1 MSYIAAIE
9 YLDTFKIVA
18 SLNSYKGDE
27 SRIGIADGALSQSF
41 LTFILI
47 VSVITPFTFKVGVL
61 FEVTG

>member
-1 MSYIAAIE
+1 MSRIATIK

-27 SRIGIADGALSQSF
+27 SRISIADGTLSRSF

-47 VSVITPFTFKVGVL
+47 VLVITPFTFKVGVL
-61 FEVTG
+61 FEATG